1 MNIKTDLLKGYI
13 TEFIN
18 SHINDFGIDADKITD
33 SVAIKALAEIQGIIK
48 NDDLDDFEIVEEIV
62 CIFEKYNIDAG
73 GCHDF

>member
-33 SVAIKALAEIQGIIK
+33 SVATKALAEIQGIIK